1 MWAERGHPLPRS
13 LACFKGRPRG
23 LRRRLQRGCSG
34 AGKPRRPSQHGPR
47 SGTLIT
53 QSALAG
59 SRVPPIPG
67 RRLGLRTPRLRG
79 RRRWEGRGAGTQ
91 SAAAGSRRGCQPGA
105 TCLLPGGAPVPVPAT
120 GDTRWGS
127 VLNRVIRLPTVLSRD
142 ALQRGPQ
149 AGGPPWTDS
158 PPGHPRPPAAGV
170 SCRESSSAE
179 RKLEPGRSGRG
190 LWSAAGGSPPRDRG
204 SAVGGA
210 AGHFALHPPQLCF
223 GRWQFFPPEGWMDA
237 NVKNGC
243 YNAIR
248 ERHIIVRGF

>member
-1 MWAERGHPLPRS
+1 MCHPPRA
-13 LACFKGRPRG
+13 AC
-23 LRRRLQRGCSG
+23 
-34 AGKPRRPSQHGPR
+34 
-47 SGTLIT
+47 
-53 QSALAG
+53 
-59 SRVPPIPG
+59 G
-67 RRLGLRTPRLRG
+67 RRLGLRTPQLRG

-158 PPGHPRPPAAGV
+158 LPGHPRPPAARV

-210 AGHFALHPPQLCF
+210 SGHFALHPPQLCF
-223 GRWQFFPPEGWMDA
+223 GRWQYFPPEGWMDA

-243 YNAIR
+243 YGAIR
-248 ERHIIVRGF
+248 KRHIIIRGF